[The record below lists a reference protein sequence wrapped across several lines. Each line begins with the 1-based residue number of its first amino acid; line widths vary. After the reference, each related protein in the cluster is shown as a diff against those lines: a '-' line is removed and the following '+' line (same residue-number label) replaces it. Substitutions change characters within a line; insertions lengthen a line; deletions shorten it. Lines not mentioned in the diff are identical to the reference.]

1 MDVPAELV
9 REGRGAVLRSRHH
22 EIQPELRPDART
34 GERCTGPGALE
45 YWHADELPQ
54 QWRDRPR
61 RFELSLQLGCAGA
74 GRRALLIRP
83 DRKGNARLV
92 PGIFLFT
99 RRRDAAGLISTR
111 RDRAP

>member
-34 GERCTGPGALE
+34 GERCTGPRALE
-45 YWHADELPQ
+45 YGHADKLPQ

-61 RFELSLQLGCAGA
+61 WFELSLQLGCAGA

-83 DRKGNARLV
+83 DRTRMPGLA
-92 PGIFLFT
+92 PGIFFFT
-99 RRRDAAGLISTR
+99 QPRGAAGLIS
-111 RDRAP
+111 